1 MPLVQVWCMNVE
13 SSVTVFARSPRGLFK
28 AVRSDARP
36 PSGWLLARVALC
48 AVALAAMAPSAG
60 HAQPRDDSNIYLNAP
75 GLLPKKANPGPP
87 DVAPQPLAWPRLDPG
102 AVLCRSEAD
111 LSRLAARRR
120 GEAVEGNLD
129 CQVIRARTPI
139 SIVQRKGTLTQVR
152 TSNPSAGGAG
162 WTDAWLPEKA
172 PPAR

>member
-1 MPLVQVWCMNVE
+1 MNDG
-13 SSVTVFARSPRGLFK
+13 SMIAAFARSPRGSHGVIRF
-28 AVRSDARP
+28 DAILP
-36 PSGWLLARVALC
+36 PDRLMARIALC
-48 AVALAAMAPSAG
+48 AIVLTAMVPSLG
-60 HAQPRDDSNIYLNAP
+60 HAQPRDDSNVYLNAP
-75 GLLPKKANPGPP
+75 GLLPKKPKPGPP

-102 AVLCRSEAD
+102 AVLCRSEVD

-120 GEAVEGNLD
+120 GEAVDGNLD
-129 CQVIRARTPI
+129 CQVIRARTPV

-152 TSNPSAGGAG
+152 TSDPSAGGAG